1 MNIYLITED
10 GETFCIKAETMAQAI
25 EVCEASYL
33 DDRREEAKAFPAS
46 YNENTERAYY
56 HNEILQSCSLVG
68 ELKN

>member
-33 DDRREEAKAFPAS
+33 DGLRLLAS